1 MVCGHGGYYRRSHF
15 IRFWWIFWVPNLW
28 PYPTTWEDSW
38 AKPPAKRYFA
48 SNSKDDPI
56 KLATFVQT
64 PFLEKLLWKIP
75 PAPSKHMKGPACFS
89 GGKMAKLCPKYSWCC
104 WGSEGGHFGGDSVS
118 VFGLEPA
125 ATGWDHPTT
134 LNFTMVSIWRF
145 LQMGDHKNH
154 GCFNTKML

>member
-15 IRFWWIFWVPNLW
+15 VRVLWIFWVPNLW
-28 PYPTTWEDSW
+28 TYPTTWEDSW

-64 PFLEKLLWKIP
+64 PFLEKTSMEMPPHEGSSWFFRWKNGEALPKVFVVLLRKR
-75 PAPSKHMKGPACFS
+75 
-89 GGKMAKLCPKYSWCC
+89 
-104 WGSEGGHFGGDSVS
+104 GHFGGDSVS

-134 LNFTMVSIWRF
+134 LHCTMVSIWRF